1 MEPAHVWAST
11 RAAAAAAE
19 AAAAAAEAAAAAA
32 EHQRRFTGAAQS
44 AAQRAEPST
53 FPAKKYRRAT
63 AHHMREQCPICLDAH
78 RLESFGLCA
87 HQFCTRCLDEWSR
100 QSMDASCPLCRASV
114 DGVLQPVS
122 PRPEPAASSMPR
134 RSSAWRHAPSQAASG
149 EASSYYRLSTIR
161 ERAER
166 EHAERAE
173 RHKDRKALE
182 QRLERYRACVFTPSG
197 YPYDSLPTV
206 SLAELRTHILA
217 GNKRN
222 FHGPVSGL
230 SSER

>member
-19 AAAAAAEAAAAAA
+19 A
-32 EHQRRFTGAAQS
+32 TGAEEEKTRS
-44 AAQRAEPST
+44 VAAFRGRPRGRPNRRLNARRT
-53 FPAKKYRRAT
+53 VHFPAKKYRRAT

-217 GNKRN
+217 GNKRSV
-222 FHGPVSGL
+222 HGPVSGL
-230 SSER
+230 S